1 MGAGRSQES
10 EEPRRDNSPSFP
22 LFFLSTVLFAVPARQ
37 FPGSW
42 WSISHTPAYA
52 NFKNWINDA
61 EGTKDFTHSFV
72 LNTFRRANLCST
84 RKFLGFECYVLHWL
98 RPKLFRLLIMYL
110 RWPWAKS
117 VDCLS
122 ALLYWWYLRT
132 SFVMGGNFPKGKSY
146 WNSSTESHGHLGYIY
161 KIAR

>member
-22 LFFLSTVLFAVPARQ
+22 LSFSPLFFSQSPLA
-37 FPGSW
+37 
-42 WSISHTPAYA
+42 SIQAHDGRSVTH
-52 NFKNWINDA
+52 WINDT

-84 RKFLGFECYVLHWL
+84 RKFLGFECYALHWL